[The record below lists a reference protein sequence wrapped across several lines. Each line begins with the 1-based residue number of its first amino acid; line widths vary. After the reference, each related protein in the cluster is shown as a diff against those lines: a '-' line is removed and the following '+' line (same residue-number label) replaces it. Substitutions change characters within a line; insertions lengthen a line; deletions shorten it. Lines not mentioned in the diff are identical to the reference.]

1 MPLDVTA
8 VVSTTFVSTCLSHL
22 NMYVRCTNCSRY
34 IYILRIRI
42 PIQHSTFNIRFRAL
56 RALLCLCHS
65 HLLIRPAAF
74 DFCVS
79 CQMYLQLQ
87 HFIIINA
94 REHVWSL
101 CVSVYLY
108 LYLMCAPANDSLKC
122 LTIFCHIKFHFE

>member
-42 PIQHSTFNIRFRAL
+42 PIQHSHSTF
-56 RALLCLCHS
+56 
-65 HLLIRPAAF
+65 AF
-74 DFCVS
+74 VPCEPCF
-79 CQMYLQLQ
+79 
-87 HFIIINA
+87 
-94 REHVWSL
+94 
-101 CVSVYLY
+101 VSVIRICLFGQQLSTFVYPVKCICSCSTSLSSMLGLLVYLYLY